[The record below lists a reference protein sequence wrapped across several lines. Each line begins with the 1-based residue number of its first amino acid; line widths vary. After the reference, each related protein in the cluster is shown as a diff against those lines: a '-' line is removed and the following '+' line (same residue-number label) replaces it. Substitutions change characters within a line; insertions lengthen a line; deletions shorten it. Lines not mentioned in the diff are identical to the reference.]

1 MTIAVPTLVPIFATP
16 FVVVSIGGPGDLNA
30 ALAPLI
36 LSRATEEYR
45 DPSAARD
52 PLCFRSREDL
62 FEWDSEAVARL
73 RWAMLDAVSRSV
85 MAANCYPDAEFGA
98 LGVQARARFA
108 IVRPNG
114 GLPGTTAPMASWC
127 AVYCIA
133 APPPAPARAD
143 SGALRLYAVR
153 HASMFLDATNS
164 ELRAPFS
171 VTHYVWRPVAGEMAV
186 FPASILHE
194 VALNRAGEDLL
205 LVTARLR
212 FVHRDQQAQ
221 PPW

>member
-1 MTIAVPTLVPIFATP
+1 MTTAVPTLVPIFATP
-16 FVVVSIGGPGDLNA
+16 FAVVSIGGPADLNA
-30 ALAPLI
+30 ALASLI
-36 LSRATEEYR
+36 LSRATEDYR
-45 DPSAARD
+45 DPSAPRD

-62 FEWDSEAVARL
+62 FEWEGEAVARL
-73 RWAMLDAVSRSV
+73 RWEMLGGVSGAV
-85 MAANCYPDAEFGA
+85 MAANCYPDADFDA

-114 GLPGTTAPMASWC
+114 GMPGGTAPMASWC

-133 APPPAPARAD
+133 APSPAPARAD
-143 SGALRLYAVR
+143 SAALRLYAVR
-153 HASMFLDATNS
+153 HASMFLDATNC

-171 VTHYVWRPVAGEMAV
+171 VTHYVWRPVPGEMAV

-194 VALNRAGEDLL
+194 VALNRAREDLL
-205 LVTARLR
+205 LITARLR

>member
-1 MTIAVPTLVPIFATP
+1 MTTAVPTLVPIFATP
-16 FVVVSIGGPGDLNA
+16 FAVVSIGGPGGLNA
-30 ALAPLI
+30 ALASLI

-45 DPSAARD
+45 DPSAPRD

-62 FEWDSEAVARL
+62 FEWDSEAVAQL
-73 RWAMLDAVSRSV
+73 RGGMLGAVSRVV
-85 MAANCYPDAEFGA
+85 MAANCYPDAEFEA
-98 LGVQARARFA
+98 MAVNARARFA

-114 GLPGTTAPMASWC
+114 AMPGTTAPMASWC
-127 AVYCIA
+127 AVYCMA

-164 ELRAPFS
+164 QLQAPFS

-212 FVHRDQQAQ
+212 FVHRDQQVQ

>member
-1 MTIAVPTLVPIFATP
+1 MTTAAPTLVPIFATP
-16 FVVVSIGGPGDLNA
+16 FAVVSISAAADLNA
-30 ALAPLI
+30 ALATLI

-45 DPSAARD
+45 DPSLPRD
-52 PLCFRSREDL
+52 PLCFRGREDL
-62 FEWDSEAVARL
+62 FEWDSEAVTHL
-73 RWAMLDAVSRSV
+73 RWEMLGGVSGAV
-85 MAANCYPDAEFGA
+85 MAANCYPDAEFNA

-114 GLPGTTAPMASWC
+114 GMQGATAPMASWC

-133 APPPAPARAD
+133 APPPTPARVD
-143 SGALRLYAVR
+143 SAVLRLYAVR
-153 HASMFLDATNS
+153 HASMFLDATNCQ
-164 ELRAPFS
+164 LQAPFS
-171 VTHYVWRPVAGEMAV
+171 VTHYVWRPVPGQVAV

-205 LVTARLR
+205 LVTARVR
-212 FVHRDQQAQ
+212 FAHRDQQAQ